1 MALFLYRLQLLL
13 CFFILFYR
21 VESIGDVHSSATLV
35 QKLAVA
41 EEKIVET
48 LRNFIAREE
57 IENDVIKR

>member
-1 MALFLYRLQLLL
+1 MALFLRRLQLLL
-13 CFFILFYR
+13 RFFVLFYR